1 MEMNFYAGSLLQAS
15 SILSSAAV
23 SALISAAWEGL
34 VVTFCA
40 AVCLRLLPRLSAAAR
55 SLVWMNVFLLLVLLH
70 VAPAIREG
78 LVREGLVRENLASGG
93 LTHSASIDLQPG
105 WSLAIAALWAALS
118 LWRGVELILSAVR
131 LHRMAR
137 RATPVDVD
145 DSLRGLLKGVA
156 DGERGRRPAELCVSN
171 EVERPCVFGFFQPR
185 ILLPEGLIEK
195 LSSSEL
201 QQVVLHET
209 EHLRRGDDWTNL
221 LQKIGLMLFP
231 LNPALFWAERR
242 LCAERELACDD
253 RVLRSSDTR
262 KAYAICLT
270 RLAENSMI
278 RRSLSLALGAWE
290 RRPELVNRVHRL
302 LRQPKESM
310 GRRQAQLVTAGLIV
324 GVVGGGMALARSP
337 QLIGFAPMSQVS
349 MQAQTGSPS
358 LPHESGLRESN
369 EQVLGGSVQL
379 VKAVMPQ
386 PSIQPVVKT
395 KTQRPK
401 AAGQRVRPRY
411 AEHYTEKN
419 RQAWVVLTEWNDM
432 APPPQIVFAVDPVN
446 RNSYAAVPIGDGWLI
461 LRI

>member
-1 MEMNFYAGSLLQAS
+1 METNFYAGSLLQAS

-23 SALISAAWEGL
+23 SALISAVWEGL
-34 VVTFCA
+34 VVTVCA

-70 VAPAIREG
+70 VVPAIRED
-78 LVREGLVRENLASGG
+78 LVREGLVSGG
-93 LTHSASIDLQPG
+93 SAHTASIYLQPG

-118 LWRGVELILSAVR
+118 LWRGVELILSAAR
-131 LHRMAR
+131 LHRLAV
-137 RATPVDVD
+137 RATPVVVG
-145 DSLRGLLKGVA
+145 DSVRSLLNGEVE
-156 DGERGRRPAELCVSN
+156 GERGWRAAELCVSS
-171 EVERPCVFGFFQPR
+171 EVERPSVFGFVRPR

-195 LSSSEL
+195 LSSAEL
-201 QQVVLHET
+201 QQVVLHEM

-231 LNPALFWAERR
+231 LNPALLWAERR

-253 RVLRSSDTR
+253 RVLESNGAR

-278 RRSLSLALGAWE
+278 RRSVSLALGAWE

-302 LRQPKESM
+302 LRQPAETM
-310 GRRQAQLVTAGLIV
+310 GRRQAKLVTAGLIV

-337 QLIGFAPMSQVS
+337 QLVSFAPLPQVA
-349 MQAQTGSPS
+349 MQERTAFPES
-358 LPHESGLRESN
+358 LNETSLRESRV
-369 EQVLGGSVQL
+369 QALGGSVQL

-386 PSIQPVVKT
+386 PSIQPAVKT
-395 KTQRPK
+395 KTQRSK

-411 AEHYTEKN
+411 AEHSTEKN

-432 APPPQIVFAVDPVN
+432 APPPRIVFAVDPVN